1 MPDDISRLWQLADII
16 TPFALRVAATLRVAD
31 HVAAGTTEIHD
42 LARAVGAAPD
52 ALGRLLRCLAARDL
66 FTEIAPGRFALTD
79 LGALLRDDHPQGSR
93 RWLDLEGFGGT
104 MDLSFTEL
112 LPTVRSGRSPR
123 SMRDTEIPDAIR
135 DSFDDMMEAQSRQQT
150 PAIVQEWDWS
160 GVEHVV
166 DLGGGT
172 GTLVLGLL
180 GANPDL
186 QATLIEA
193 TRAADRARRL
203 MAEEN
208 VAERCEVIAG
218 DFFEEPL
225 PAADVYVLK
234 FVLHGLA
241 DADAVRLLGRC
252 REAGGK
258 RARVLVIERSLG
270 PDGDRQAFTAMDLR
284 MLILGTGRERTLE
297 EYAALAV
304 GAGMRLGAA
313 TPTAVGVHLIELEP

>member
-1 MPDDISRLWQLADII
+1 MPADISKLWQLADII
-16 TPFALRVAATLRVAD
+16 TPFAIRVAATLRVAD
-31 HVAAGTTEIHD
+31 HVAAGTTEIND
-42 LARAVGAAPD
+42 LARVVGAAPD
-52 ALGRLLRCLAARDL
+52 ALGRLLRYLAARDL
-66 FTEIAPGRFALTD
+66 FTETAPGRFAVTE
-79 LGALLRDDHPQGSR
+79 LGALLRDDDPRASR
-93 RWLDLEGFGGT
+93 RWLDLDGFGGT

-112 LPTVRSGRSPR
+112 LTTVRTGRSPR
-123 SMRDTEIPDAIR
+123 SVRDTEIPDAIR

-150 PAIVQEWDWS
+150 PAIVQGWDWS
-160 GVEHVV
+160 RVEHVA

-172 GTLVLGLL
+172 GTLLLGLL
-180 GANPDL
+180 SANPDM
-186 QATLIEA
+186 QATLMEM

-208 VAERCEVIAG
+208 IAERCEVIAG

-241 DADAVRLLGRC
+241 DDEAVTLLSRC
-252 REAGGK
+252 RAAGEKG
-258 RARVLVIERSLG
+258 ARVLVIERSLG
-270 PDGDRQAFTAMDLR
+270 PGDDRQAFTAMDLR

-304 GAGMRLGAA
+304 RAGMRLTAA
-313 TPTAVGVHLIELEP
+313 TPTAVDVHLIELMP